1 MASVVVYMQSMI
13 QFRKN
18 CVATAWPNIAHEY
31 MGKKEKKGLN
41 HIFEVDVRLLS
52 TDQRSHRM
60 KLRLAKGRSI
70 TFVWLK
76 FRALEMP

>member
-52 TDQRSHRM
+52 TD
-60 KLRLAKGRSI
+60 
-70 TFVWLK
+70 
-76 FRALEMP
+76 